1 MYDVSKTMP
10 NKVIYA
16 SGQIPQNIESWIN
29 KKSSIGGHYKLTN
42 GTCCIYGL
50 FVFITLIAIILTATL
65 CCNHNSHFTNFT
77 EPFSQRLGGL
87 YTDIAPTLPQGNRR
101 IDQPGVFKKQ
111 VKVGPGNCM
120 PYSGCFYPSFMSN
133 PVSLKTG
140 RRLNEPR
147 ENEIWCEEAWRD
159 CNAYQ
164 DCVNNKC
171 TPKGYP
177 KQ

>member
-1 MYDVSKTMP
+1 MYDVSKTMQ
-10 NKVIYA
+10 KVIYA
-16 SGQIPQNIESWIN
+16 GGQLPQNIQSWFE
-29 KKSSIGGHYKLTN
+29 KKEHYGISN
-42 GTCCIYGL
+42 GTCCLYGL
-50 FVFITLIAIILTATL
+50 LVVVTIIAIALIAAF
-65 CCNHNSHFTNFT
+65 CCNPNINDPFINFT

-101 IDQPGVFKKQ
+101 IDQPGVFRKQ

-140 RRLNEPR
+140 RRLNEPK

-159 CNAYQ
+159 CNIYQ

-177 KQ
+177 RQ